1 MLRAKFATLRQ
12 LFFDLGFTMQT
23 DARRVRFDHTETKT
37 WFLYPPYAADDEV
50 SAGDLV
56 AARYMLDMKGFLPR
70 DQFEE
75 QLRRNL
81 VAG

>member
-12 LFFDLGFTMQT
+12 LFWDLGFTMQA
-23 DARRVRFDHTETKT
+23 DARRVRFDHAETKT
-37 WFLYPPYAADDEV
+37 WFLYPPYADDEDV
-50 SAGDLV
+50 TAGDLV

-70 DQFEE
+70 ERFEE
-75 QLRRNL
+75 WLREKL